1 MILFLIFVLSAIA
14 LDMVTKYIAI
24 TIFKISELEIIK
36 NILYFTYVEN
46 RGAAFGILQNQK
58 MFFVIMTV
66 AVIGII
72 IAYILRKKPKNK
84 LLLIS
89 LGCICGGGI
98 GNLIDRIR
106 FSYVV
111 DFIDLRIINYPVFNI
126 ADCFVVVGAV
136 LLSIYILFLSD
147 KEEKSERDKI
157 NG

>member
-1 MILFLIFVLSAIA
+1 MILFLVFVLSAIA

-58 MFFVIMTV
+58 IFFVIMTV